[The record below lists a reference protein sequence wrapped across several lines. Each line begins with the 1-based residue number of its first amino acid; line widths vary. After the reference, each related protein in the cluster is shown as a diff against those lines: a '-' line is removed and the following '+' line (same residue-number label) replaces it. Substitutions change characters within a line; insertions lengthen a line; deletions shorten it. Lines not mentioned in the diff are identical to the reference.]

1 LARDTQYRDSQYID
15 IVKSIGF
22 TPFFILGDHRS
33 GTTLLYKL
41 LSQTK
46 CFNIVTA
53 YHVIR
58 YQEIL
63 ANHLEG
69 KTEMAR
75 GELAASF
82 AELGIK
88 DRVIDGMKVTP
99 DFPEEYG
106 FVIDSGSRPQLNE
119 KTRPKFVELCSKVQF
134 TGDAAR
140 PLLLKNP
147 WDSLRFPYIKKVFP
161 ACRFVFIHRHPAA
174 IINSQMQSIR
184 SLLASRNGYA
194 ALTARWYRDLFDSP
208 IRLAGARL
216 LFSTQ
221 MHLLERIV
229 ARHILRVV
237 STFMQNRGLLTAK
250 DCLSLRYEDL
260 CQDPD
265 GNIRRALDFLG
276 VQHRPIE
283 SYQGYIDRRTSK
295 LLPEA
300 NSAFQRIGERL
311 RPYLALHGYEMRWS
325 PASP

>member
-1 LARDTQYRDSQYID
+1 MARDTQSRDSQYID
-15 IVKSIGF
+15 VIKNIDF

-41 LSQTK
+41 LAQTK
-46 CFNIVTA
+46 CFNVVTA
-53 YHVIR
+53 YHVIK

-88 DRVIDGMKVTP
+88 DRVIDGMAVTP

-106 FVIDSGSRPQLNE
+106 FVIDPGSRPQLNE
-119 KTRPKFVELCSKVQF
+119 KTLPKFVELCSKVQF
-134 TGDAAR
+134 TGDAGR

-147 WDSLRFPYIKKVFP
+147 WDSLRIAYIKKVFP
-161 ACRFVFIHRHPAA
+161 ACRFVFIHRHPVA
-174 IINSQMQSIR
+174 IINSQMQAIR
-184 SLLASRNGYA
+184 SLLGTRNGYA
-194 ALTARWYRDLFDSP
+194 ALTARWYRDLFDRP
-208 IRLAGARL
+208 IHLAGARL
-216 LFSTQ
+216 LFSTRA
-221 MHLLERIV
+221 HLLERVV
-229 ARHILRVV
+229 ARHIVRVV
-237 STFMQNRGLLTAK
+237 STFMQNRELLTAN

-265 GNIRRALDFLG
+265 GNIRRALDFLR
-276 VQHRPIE
+276 VHHRPIE
-283 SYQGYIDRRTSK
+283 SYKGYIDRRPSK

-300 NSAFQRIGERL
+300 SAAFYRIRERL
-311 RPYLALHGYEMRWS
+311 EPYLALHGYEMQLS
-325 PASP
+325 PASS

>member
-1 LARDTQYRDSQYID
+1 LARDTPFRDNQYID
-15 IVKSIGF
+15 VIKDVGF

-53 YHVIR
+53 YHVIK

-69 KTEMAR
+69 NTESAR

-88 DRVIDGMKVTP
+88 DRVIDGMAVTP

-106 FVIDSGSRPQLNE
+106 FVIDPGSRPQLNE
-119 KTRPKFVELCSKVQF
+119 RTLPKFVELCSKVQF
-134 TGDAAR
+134 TADAAR

-174 IINSQMQSIR
+174 IINSQMQAIR
-184 SLLASRNGYA
+184 SLVGSRNGYA
-194 ALTARWYRDLFDSP
+194 ALTARWYRDLFDNP

-216 LFSTQ
+216 LFSTRA
-221 MHLLERIV
+221 HLLERIV
-229 ARHILRVV
+229 ARHIVRLV
-237 STFMQNRGLLTAK
+237 STFMENRELLTTR

-260 CQDPD
+260 CEDPD
-265 GNIRRALDFLG
+265 GNIGRALDFLG
-276 VQHRPIE
+276 VQHRSTE
-283 SYQGYIDRRTSK
+283 SYKAYIDRRKSQ

-300 NSAFQRIGERL
+300 NAAFHRIHDRL
-311 RPYLALHGYEMRWS
+311 EPYLTLHGYEAQLS
-325 PASP
+325 PATS